1 MEKNCQKFTSDT
13 SNFSD
18 IEKYLIKQLNT
29 LKQFDMKPRKVI
41 PKNIFCIIRKNNY
54 EKEMNITS

>member
-18 IEKYLIKQLNT
+18 IEKYLIKQLST
-29 LKQFDMKPRKVI
+29 LKQFDMKPRNAI
-41 PKNIFCIIRKNNY
+41 PKNIFCIIRK
-54 EKEMNITS
+54 K